1 MAKYSEN
8 FGLELDYGNFNITL
22 QKEEIE
28 DELPPPLISCGQH
41 VSVNSGTIKNSG
53 RITYGLIIAMVL
65 TFLCKIG

>member
-28 DELPPPLISCGQH
+28 DELPPPLILCGQH
-41 VSVNSGTIKNSG
+41 VSINSGTIKNSG
-53 RITYGLIIAMVL
+53 ITYGPIIAMVL
-65 TFLCKIG
+65 SFLCKID